1 MMNEATRRVT
11 RDALPMVPALLV
23 VTLTAL
29 GASACASARA
39 QTEPE
44 STALAVPAP
53 PARVLPP
60 LEGGRIEA
68 AVPTA
73 AEPATEGRPAPRHR
87 SETRDNARGEARP
100 DPPRE
105 PAAESPPSAP
115 ETPPETTPAPALQL
129 ASPGSSGHAE
139 QAVKQQ
145 IVKAREDLGQVERR
159 NLSVDAQAQ
168 FDTATRFIELANQAI
183 RDKNLVFAQTLADK
197 AAVIAALLRQR

>member
-1 MMNEATRRVT
+1 MMNEATKRVRRG
-11 RDALPMVPALLV
+11 ALPVVPAMLV
-23 VTLTAL
+23 VSLTAL

-60 LEGGRIEA
+60 LEGSRIEA

-73 AEPATEGRPAPRHR
+73 GEPSTEGHPAPRRR
-87 SETRDNARGEARP
+87 SEPTRGETRP

-105 PAAESPPSAP
+105 PAAESSPSAP

-145 IVKAREDLGQVERR
+145 LLKARDDLNQVDRR
-159 NLSVDAQAQ
+159 TLSVDAQAQ
-168 FDTATRFIELANQAI
+168 FDTATRFIDLANQAI